1 MKLIYSTV
9 LAIAFAAPAFADS
22 HSMGDAD
29 AGEKQF
35 GKCKACHAIVDD
47 AGEVIQRG
55 GKVGPNLYNL
65 VGRQA
70 GSVEDFKYGKSIA
83 EAGEGGLVW
92 DQASLAEYLEDPT
105 DFLRT
110 TLDDSKAR
118 SKMSFKLRKGTEDV
132 AAYLASV
139 SPGAE
144 GMEEA
149 PKSE

>member
-9 LAIAFAAPAFADS
+9 LAMAFAAPAFADS

-70 GSVEDFKYGKSIA
+70 GSVEDFKYGKSIV

>member
-9 LAIAFAAPAFADS
+9 LAMAFAVPAFADS

-70 GSVEDFKYGKSIA
+70 GSVEDFKYGKSIV

>member
-70 GSVEDFKYGKSIA
+70 GSVEDFKYGKSIV

>member
-9 LAIAFAAPAFADS
+9 LAMAFAAPAFADS

-70 GSVEDFKYGKSIA
+70 GSVEDFKYGKSIV

-118 SKMSFKLRKGTEDV
+118 SKMSFKFRKGTEDV

-144 GMEEA
+144 GMKEA

>member
-9 LAIAFAAPAFADS
+9 LAMAFAAPAFADS
-22 HSMGDAD
+22 HSMGDAE

-70 GSVEDFKYGKSIA
+70 GSVEDFKYGDSIV

-92 DQASLAEYLEDPT
+92 DQASLAEYLVDPT

-118 SKMSFKLRKGTEDV
+118 SKMSFKLRKGSEDV

>member
-9 LAIAFAAPAFADS
+9 LAMAFAAPAFADS

>member
-9 LAIAFAAPAFADS
+9 LAMAFAAPAFADS
-22 HSMGDAD
+22 HSMGDAE

-70 GSVEDFKYGKSIA
+70 GSVEDFKYGKSIV

-92 DQASLAEYLEDPT
+92 DQASLAEYLEDAT